1 MGIDYATSD
10 SWVVVTSDGT
20 IVTASKTEQGVRARW
35 EADVDG
41 TTVKPTPSEVDEFAF
56 VWGAVVPGTGV
67 VGIDS
72 DPDLVAQM
80 ADDRGGWVSLIRVH
94 PGPRVFTSGANECR
108 RFI

>member
-1 MGIDYATSD
+1 MGGRDIGRNDRN
-10 SWVVVTSDGT
+10 G
-20 IVTASKTEQGVRARW
+20 SKTEQGVRARW

-67 VGIDS
+67 IGIDS

-94 PGPRVFTSGANECR
+94 PGPRVLPQAPMNADGSYRVEYTGAR
-108 RFI
+108 